1 MLFSKLAKQRYRQL
15 FHFGP
20 TWGIKNEARIKKHLQ
35 GVAPLPQIFHR
46 TEKSIHRSDLFLF
59 LLLACKDIEVNPGP
73 GQANK
78 GFSIY
83 QQNLQGQLWN
93 NKEVLEH
100 FINQKNKKIFGITE
114 TLLSSSTPNSF
125 LQIRRYTFERKDRI
139 KAGGDTGIYIKEG
152 ITYLRRND
160 LECDETEAIWLEI
173 MVERGNSF
181 LIGIMYRPPNTSKH
195 LNKNFEQ
202 KLANILNNI
211 SLLNKETIIL
221 GDLNC
226 NCLDNKSNVSIKDLF
241 KLRGQKQMIKT
252 ATSIAKGLSTLID
265 VILTNRPDN
274 VINVNSIISSLSD
287 HNVIKCVRKLNNIKF
302 NPRTIKCRDYK
313 SYYQTIVSAELPVV
327 NWDNLYN
334 TPDPDMTWNKL
345 QQILSETINR
355 HAQLINKRVK
365 GKPAPWLNTDVKA
378 AMNHSDK
385 LQLKFLK
392 SKSNTDWNMYK
403 TA

>member
-1 MLFSKLAKQRYRQL
+1 M
-15 FHFGP
+15 
-20 TWGIKNEARIKKHLQ
+20 
-35 GVAPLPQIFHR
+35 
-46 TEKSIHRSDLFLF
+46 F

-202 KLANILNNI
+202 KLANILDNI

-241 KLRGQKQMIKT
+241 KLRG
-252 ATSIAKGLSTLID
+252 
-265 VILTNRPDN
+265 
-274 VINVNSIISSLSD
+274 
-287 HNVIKCVRKLNNIKF
+287 
-302 NPRTIKCRDYK
+302 
-313 SYYQTIVSAELPVV
+313 
-327 NWDNLYN
+327 
-334 TPDPDMTWNKL
+334 
-345 QQILSETINR
+345 
-355 HAQLINKRVK
+355 
-365 GKPAPWLNTDVKA
+365 
-378 AMNHSDK
+378 
-385 LQLKFLK
+385 
-392 SKSNTDWNMYK
+392 
-403 TA
+403 